1 MKKTTLARLLSL
13 LVLLALAGS
22 ACVKK
27 EGPAERA
34 GKKVDKALEKIG
46 DKIEDAG
53 DKIEDAADKAEDKIE
68 DALDDDDDNTK
79 PESKP

>member
-1 MKKTTLARLLSL
+1 MKKATLARLISVMLLLGLSL
-13 LVLLALAGS
+13 S

-53 DKIEDAADKAEDKIE
+53 DKVEDAADDAKDKIE
-68 DALDDDDDNTK
+68 DALDDDDSPDKK
-79 PESKP
+79 P